1 MDQARLLA
9 AIDSHGHRLLG
20 TARSVLDAPVRAC
33 GAWRV
38 ADLLWHLG
46 EVYRFWAA
54 VAVSEMVN
62 PPPVQRE
69 PRPSDTDVVT
79 WCENGL
85 RAMVNVLGAAPDER
99 ACWTWAGQ
107 KDIAWLTRRM
117 AHETAVH
124 FWDVEWAAGH
134 RPEIDADFAS
144 DGIDEFF
151 HVMTPLV
158 REGQPVV
165 GGSVHVHCTDVE
177 GEWLAVPA
185 DGANMSV
192 TREHAKGSVA
202 LRGRASDLYLVLWR
216 RLPVDLV
223 EVIGDA
229 SVAERFLART
239 DLD

>member
-1 MDQARLLA
+1 MD
-9 AIDSHGHRLLG
+9 
-20 TARSVLDAPVRAC
+20 TARTALDAPVRAC
-33 GAWRV
+33 GSWRV

-46 EVYRFWAA
+46 EVHRFWTA
-54 VAVSEMVN
+54 VAVSGMTN
-62 PPPVQRE
+62 PPAVDRE
-69 PRPSDTDVVT
+69 PRPSDIDMLT
-79 WCENGL
+79 WFGNGL
-85 RAMVNVLGAAPDER
+85 RSMVKALDGAPAER
-99 ACWTWAGQ
+99 PCWTWAGE
-107 KDIAWLTRRM
+107 KDIAWVARRM
-117 AHETAVH
+117 AHETTVH
-124 FWDVEWAAGH
+124 SWDVQRAAGH
-134 RPEIDADFAS
+134 RPDIDAELAS
-144 DGIDEFF
+144 DGIDEFL

-185 DGANMSV
+185 DGLHMTV

-229 SVAERFLART
+229 SVADRFLSRA

>member
-1 MDQARLLA
+1 MDSGRWLA
-9 AIDSHGHRLLG
+9 AVDTHGHRLLD
-20 TARSVLDAPVRAC
+20 TARSSLDAPVRAC
-33 GAWRV
+33 GSWRV
-38 ADLLWHLG
+38 TDLLWHLG

-62 PPPVQRE
+62 PPQVERE
-69 PRPSDTDVVT
+69 PRPSDTDMLT
-79 WCENGL
+79 WFGNGL
-85 RAMVNVLGAAPDER
+85 RAMVNVLGTAPDDR
-99 ACWTWAGQ
+99 PCWTWAGQ
-107 KDIAWLTRRM
+107 KDMAWLARRM
-117 AHETAVH
+117 AHETTVH
-124 FWDVEWAAGH
+124 SWDVQWAAGH
-134 RPEIDADFAS
+134 RTEIDADLAS
-144 DGIDEFF
+144 DGIDEFL
-151 HVMTPLV
+151 HVMTPLA

-177 GEWLAVPA
+177 GEWLAVPG
-185 DGANMSV
+185 DGLDMKV

-229 SVAERFLART
+229 SVAERFLSRA